1 MPVLDSYAR
10 LSRNLSGKLEKVETQ
25 HTDNGG
31 VITRLGGVL
40 GEQISDNSLSA
51 WNPKVRRP
59 GWERLMERV
68 AARACDGVVIWNTD
82 RAMRLMIDLETLFSL
97 VDDSFLLGSSHGRY
111 DLSDYNDRHQLRTE
125 VSHAQRCS
133 DEASHRI
140 KRRFEMMRS
149 NGVPHHQGRV
159 FGFPGLDRTVGRAAP
174 GRGPVSAVL
183 VARERAALV
192 EATGAVLAGATLAG
206 ISREWNEAGLRTA
219 TGRLW
224 IPAMVREVLLRP
236 RNAGLIEHDGEVV
249 GRMAGDPVVDS
260 REFERLR
267 VLLAGRKSGQRPG
280 AYYLASGI
288 ALCGVCGKALSG
300 RPHTGQYPD
309 GDKRRQYGCTKTRG
323 GCGKVAADVRAVD
336 RELRALVISVLS
348 DAKHAAAIK
357 AARARISV
365 RLGQVET
372 EIAECEERQEA
383 IAEKFGARKMTER
396 AFDKANDPLMADL
409 ARLYAERDALTG
421 GHPDGPT
428 EAMTVTEAT
437 EQWERADN
445 AARRALL
452 TEALGRT
459 KLYIDPAE
467 RSKPR
472 RFTSTRIRVEPS
484 PRPVEALSEGPP
496 PPRGQG
502 RTGGTLV
509 EVLRA
514 PRLRP
519 ALSGCLRVVGLC
531 LRGSLYA
538 TA

>member
-51 WNPKVRRP
+51 WDPKVRRP
-59 GWERLMERV
+59 GWERLLERV

-125 VSHAQRCS
+125 VSHAQRSS
-133 DEASHRI
+133 DESSHRI
-140 KRRFEMMRS
+140 KRRLEVLRRK
-149 NGVPHHQGRV
+149 GVPHHQGRV
-159 FGFPGLDRTVGRAAP
+159 FGFSGLDRTVARNAA
-174 GRGPVSAVL
+174 GRGPVSGAQ
-183 VARERAALV
+183 VAREQAALAD
-192 EATGAVLAGATLAG
+192 ATRAVVAGATLAG
-206 ISREWNEAGLRTA
+206 ISQEWNEAGLRTA
-219 TGRLW
+219 TGKVW
-224 IPAMVREVLLRP
+224 TPAGVRGVLVRP
-236 RNAGLIEHDGEVV
+236 RNAGLVEHDGEIV
-249 GRMAGDPVVDS
+249 GHMAGDPVVDP
-260 REFERLR
+260 RDFERLR
-267 VLLAGRKSGQRPG
+267 ALLAGRKSGQRPG
-280 AYYLASGI
+280 EHYLASGI
-288 ALCGVCGKALSG
+288 ALCGQCGKALSG
-300 RPHTGQYPD
+300 RPHVGVYPD
-309 GDKRRQYGCTKTRG
+309 GEKRRQYGCTKARR
-323 GCGKVAADVRAVD
+323 GCGRVAADVRSVD

-365 RLGQVET
+365 RLAQVDI

-445 AARRALL
+445 AARRTLL

-459 KLYIDPAE
+459 KLFIDPAE
-467 RSKPR
+467 RTTRR
-472 RFTSTRIRVEPS
+472 RFTSTRIRIDTPS
-484 PRPVEALSEGPP
+484 PRAAIGPGAGDGQDSSGPDAEAAQKAGHL
-496 PPRGQG
+496 
-502 RTGGTLV
+502 
-509 EVLRA
+509 
-514 PRLRP
+514 
-519 ALSGCLRVVGLC
+519 
-531 LRGSLYA
+531 
-538 TA
+538 